1 MPLKSIEIEISHS
14 IRAQQSAMEK
24 RLADM
29 VAIASGRDHQ
39 PGLDCM
45 RALLSARLK
54 SMGADVSELAAAPRP
69 AWITGNDLTE
79 NGSPTLV
86 ARRVKGRSGPTLLI
100 AGHIDTVHDPAGDFQ
115 KLSRLDDT
123 RATGPGAADM
133 KGGLEVALTAL
144 EALEKHSPN
153 VSWICLINADEEA
166 GSFRSAAHLAQI
178 AKECHAGFI
187 VEPALP
193 NGGLVVER
201 PGSGQF
207 MIDVVGR
214 AAHSGRDFAN
224 GVSAVNALAHS
235 IVNVAALS
243 DVSRQRIVNIGP
255 LQGGDAT
262 NIVADHARA
271 WGNIRFSNDSE
282 GAQLSGAIAAIAS
295 GDAQN
300 LPRITVEMALNR
312 PPKPCTEHVSFLA
325 NVALAVGHDMGLQL
339 STGKTGG
346 VSDANLIQ
354 AAGVPCL
361 DGLGVRGG
369 NLHRTDEFIELDS
382 LSERATLLALLLMRV
397 SADRGANIFRAH

>member
-1 MPLKSIEIEISHS
+1 MPLKSIESEIVQCV
-14 IRAQQSAMEK
+14 RAQQSAMEI

-29 VAIASGRDHQ
+29 VAIPTGRDHQ
-39 PGLDCM
+39 QGLNSM

-54 SMGADVSELAAAPRP
+54 SMGAEVHELAAAPRP
-69 AWITGNDLTE
+69 KWITPNDTGE
-79 NGSPTLV
+79 IGSPTVV
-86 ARRVKGRSGPTLLI
+86 ARRVQGRSGPTLLI
-100 AGHIDTVHDPAGDFQ
+100 AGHMDTVHDPSGEFQ
-115 KLSRLDDT
+115 KLSRLDNK
-123 RATGPGAADM
+123 RSTGPGAADM

-144 EALEKHSPN
+144 EALEKHAPN
-153 VSWICLINADEEA
+153 VRWIFIINADEEA
-166 GSFRSAAHLAQI
+166 GSFRSAAHLADI
-178 AKECHAGFI
+178 AKECDAGFI
-187 VEPALP
+187 LEPALP

-224 GVSAVNALAHS
+224 GISAVNALAQCILKVTS
-235 IVNVAALS
+235 LS
-243 DVSRQRIVNIGP
+243 DVQRQRIVNIGP

-262 NIVADHARA
+262 NIVTDHARA
-271 WGNIRFSNDSE
+271 WGNIRFANDSE

-295 GDAQN
+295 GDAHN
-300 LPRITVEMALNR
+300 LPHISVEMSLNR
-312 PPKPCTEHVSFLA
+312 PPKPCTEQVALLA
-325 NVALAVGHDMGLQL
+325 DIALAVGQDMGLHL

-369 NLHRTDEFIELDS
+369 NLHRTDEFIEIES
-382 LSERATLLALLLMRV
+382 LSERATLLALLLLRV
-397 SADRGANIFRAH
+397 SSDTEKNISRAR

>member
-1 MPLKSIEIEISHS
+1 MPLQSIENEIVHS
-14 IRAQQSAMEK
+14 VRAQQSAMEN
-24 RLADM
+24 RLAEM
-29 VAIASGRDHQ
+29 VAIATGRDHEV
-39 PGLDCM
+39 GLNSM

-54 SMGADVSELAAAPRP
+54 SMGAQVSELAAAPRA
-69 AWITGNDLTE
+69 AWITGNDGVD

-86 ARRVKGRSGPTLLI
+86 ARHVQGRSGPTLLI
-100 AGHIDTVHDPAGDFQ
+100 AGHMDTVHDPLGAFQ
-115 KLSRLDDT
+115 KLSRLEHK

-133 KGGLEVALTAL
+133 KGGLEVALSAL
-144 EALEKHSPN
+144 EALEKYAPT
-153 VSWICLINADEEA
+153 VRWIFVINADEEA

-178 AKECHAGFI
+178 AKECDAGFI

-224 GVSAVNALAHS
+224 GISAVNALAQS
-235 IVNVAALS
+235 ILKAASLS
-243 DVSRQRIVNIGP
+243 DVVRQRIVNIGP

-271 WGNIRFSNDSE
+271 WGNIRFASDSE
-282 GAQLSGAIAAIAS
+282 GEQLAAAIQTLAC

-300 LPRITVEMALNR
+300 LPRITVEMAFNR
-312 PPKPCTEHVSFLA
+312 PPKPRTAQVSFLA
-325 NVALAVGHDMGLQL
+325 DIALAVGKDLGLQL

-382 LSERATLLALLLMRV
+382 LSERATLLALLLLRV
-397 SADRGANIFRAH
+397 SADTGGKLSRGS